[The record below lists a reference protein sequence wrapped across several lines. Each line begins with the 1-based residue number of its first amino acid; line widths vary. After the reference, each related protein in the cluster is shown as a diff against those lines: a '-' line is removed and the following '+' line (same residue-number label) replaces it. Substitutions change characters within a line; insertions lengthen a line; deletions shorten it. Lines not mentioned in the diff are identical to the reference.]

1 MRNPDLFAGMVV
13 CVGGPLMNPPSANN
27 LRYLENVAHLPIRDL
42 QGSGDDPRLLMNLR
56 LAFKN
61 LKKLRAKDVELIE
74 FADRGHDADLSVVDW
89 PTFFAKRRDPWPKKV
104 VRIAADLTET
114 RASWIEITGMR
125 KKVQVEAQ
133 PQVAVRRWAT
143 MNEEAKRAYIVK
155 ALAKNTARV
164 AVQQT
169 GKGRFRA
176 QGFGITKFSLLLA
189 ADQLGKGGKVEVR
202 LANKPIRKVA
212 MPSAEVLL
220 LDFVERFDRT
230 RLPVARVDLP

>member
-1 MRNPDLFAGMVV
+1 
-13 CVGGPLMNPPSANN
+13 
-27 LRYLENVAHLPIRDL
+27 
-42 QGSGDDPRLLMNLR
+42 
-56 LAFKN
+56 
-61 LKKLRAKDVELIE
+61 
-74 FADRGHDADLSVVDW
+74 
-89 PTFFAKRRDPWPKKV
+89 
-104 VRIAADLTET
+104 
-114 RASWIEITGMR
+114 
-125 KKVQVEAQ
+125 
-133 PQVAVRRWAT
+133 
-143 MNEEAKRAYIVK
+143 VK